1 MGKKKRVPTYE
12 EYKNIKDWFHCYD
25 MGDKEGWETL
35 TDEKRIYYYKDK
47 KTDACL
53 SKCITVFFIVFV
65 VGGMAGYIIYHI
77 HIDDILNGIL
87 LALGFPIF
95 IIAGFFGAG
104 KGI

>member
-12 EYKNIKDWFHCYD
+12 EYVKAVKLWRVSIYKREWENLT
-25 MGDKEGWETL
+25 DKE
-35 TDEKRIYYYKDK
+35 RMYHYKK
-47 KTDACL
+47 GKSYARTCL
-53 SKCITVFFIVFV
+53 FFIVSFIILI
-65 VGGMAGYIIYHI
+65 VGGMAGCIIYHI

-104 KGI
+104 KV

>member
-12 EYKNIKDWFHCYD
+12 EYVKAVKPLEASMYKREWENLT
-25 MGDKEGWETL
+25 DKERMYHYK
-35 TDEKRIYYYKDK
+35 DEKSYARTYLFVIV
-47 KTDACL
+47 
-53 SKCITVFFIVFV
+53 SFIILI
-65 VGGMAGYIIYHI
+65 VGGMAGCIIYHI

-104 KGI
+104 KV